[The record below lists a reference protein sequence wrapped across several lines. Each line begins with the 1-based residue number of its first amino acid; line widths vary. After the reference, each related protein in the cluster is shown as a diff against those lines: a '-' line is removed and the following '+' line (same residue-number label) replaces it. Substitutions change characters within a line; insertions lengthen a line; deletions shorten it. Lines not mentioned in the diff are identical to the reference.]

1 MYSYLAVSYKLPA
14 LGEVRERLR
23 KTEEAAKKQMKKIG
37 EREVHGSGELVDM
50 HLVERRGPP
59 EVIEQEQSA
68 RSDAVPAR
76 AGAFSRVARLERE
89 RHYGR
94 RAVSD
99 EVVKDDGTHRG

>member
-1 MYSYLAVSYKLPA
+1 VAA

-23 KTEEAAKKQMKKIG
+23 KLQKKMKKIG
-37 EREVHGSGELVDM
+37 ENWLWHRRAGDGSGELVDM

-59 EVIEQEQSA
+59 EAVEQEQPA

-89 RHYGR
+89 
-94 RAVSD
+94 
-99 EVVKDDGTHRG
+99 